1 MTKTVLKTRNGNKV
15 AQDVI
20 DAFAGQVRGALI
32 QPGDDKYDEA
42 RKIWNALIDRH
53 PGAILH
59 CVGAA
64 DVIAAVNFA
73 RENDIVVA
81 VRGGGHNV
89 GGRALCDDG
98 LVIDLSGMR
107 GVHVDPETR
116 RVCVQGGAT
125 LGDVD
130 RETHLNGVAV
140 PLGIVSQTG
149 VGGLTT
155 GGGFGWLARK
165 YGTAGDNVIEA
176 DVVTADGRFRRAS
189 ATENPDLFW
198 AIRGGGGNFGV
209 VTSFLYQAHP
219 VSMVYGG
226 LIAYPRDAASH
237 VLRGYRDFLKT
248 APDELTVYAALL
260 WGPDGTPLTALVPG
274 WIGKDPA
281 EGERLVAP
289 LTELGGMLMAD
300 LHVMPFP
307 ALQSMLDGAYL
318 PGSRNY
324 WKSAYLTGLSD
335 AAIDTIVDQSKGMT
349 VPGSAMLLECFGGA
363 VHRQPSDATAFAQR
377 ASDYLLAI
385 LPMWS
390 DPADDAAQIAW
401 ARKAADAMK
410 PFASGGAYLNY
421 IPEGDD
427 DVVRASFGANLPR
440 LRELKAKY
448 DPRNFFRL
456 NPNIAPAA

>member
-1 MTKTVLKTRNGNKV
+1 MTKTSLKNRAGDKI
-15 AQDVI
+15 AQDKI
-20 DAFAGQVRGALI
+20 DAFAGQVRGALV
-32 QPGDDKYDEA
+32 QPGDDTYDKD
-42 RKIWNALIDRH
+42 RQIWNALIDRH
-53 PGAILH
+53 PGAILR

-73 RENDIVVA
+73 RENDILVS

-107 GVHVDPETR
+107 GVHVDPESR
-116 RVCVQGGAT
+116 RVRVQGGAT

-130 RETHLNGVAV
+130 RETHLHGLAV

-165 YGTAGDNVIEA
+165 YGTAGDNVVEA
-176 DVVTADGRFRRAS
+176 DVVTADGAFHRVS
-189 ATENPDLFW
+189 AAKDPDLFW

-219 VSMVYGG
+219 VSMIYGG
-226 LIAYPRDAASH
+226 LIAYPRDDAAR

-248 APDELTVYAALL
+248 APEELTVYAALL
-260 WGPDGTPLTALVPG
+260 WGPDGTPLTAMVPG
-274 WIGKDPA
+274 WIGKNPED
-281 EGERLVAP
+281 GERAVKP
-289 LTELGGMLMAD
+289 LTELGGMLLAD

-307 ALQSMLDGAYL
+307 ALQSMLDAAYV

-324 WKSAYLTGLSD
+324 WKSAYLNDLTD
-335 AAIDTIVDQSKGMT
+335 DAIDTIVTQSKGMT
-349 VPGSAMLLECFGGA
+349 VPGSAMLIERFGGEVKRKPA
-363 VHRQPSDATAFAQR
+363 DATAFAQR
-377 ASDYLLAI
+377 GSDYLLAI
-385 LPMWS
+385 LPMW
-390 DPADDAAQIAW
+390 PDAEQDAEQIAW
-401 ARKAADAMK
+401 ARKAADAMA
-410 PFASGGAYLNY
+410 PYASGGAYLNY
-421 IPEGDD
+421 IPEGDE
-427 DVVRASFGANLPR
+427 DVVQNSFGANLPR
-440 LRELKAKY
+440 LRELKKKY
-448 DPRNFFRL
+448 DPANFFRL